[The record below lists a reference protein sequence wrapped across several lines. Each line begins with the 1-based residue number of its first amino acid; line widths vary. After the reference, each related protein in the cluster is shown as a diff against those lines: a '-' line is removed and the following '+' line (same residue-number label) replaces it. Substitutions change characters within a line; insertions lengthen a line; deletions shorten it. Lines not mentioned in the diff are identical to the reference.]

1 MYQHIPPNYGA
12 QQHYTEPE
20 DEAPK
25 LNESIK
31 FLQQMKTMFLYYS
44 IAVDITMLAALN
56 AIALEKENPLN
67 TTMKKVK
74 NFLNYAASH

>member
-1 MYQHIPPNYGA
+1 
-12 QQHYTEPE
+12 
-20 DEAPK
+20 
-25 LNESIK
+25 
-31 FLQQMKTMFLYYS
+31 MKTMFLYYS